1 MPVLGALLAV
11 AALAYGGAA
20 LAGYGTGELSIP
32 GGGATTLLRAA
43 VFATLAVHLGE
54 LAGARIAGPGPLPHP
69 WGRGAALLGA
79 AACFGQIAVLAQ
91 VSRLDLMAAYSTRE
105 GGLLLATANGFALAA
120 AAAGPRRPAWAV
132 APLALVV
139 VAEAWRAHPEA
150 YTPEYGAALTVVHLT
165 AASLWV
171 GGLLYVLRTLR
182 LRPDGDGRWR
192 MFTRYARLAG
202 WLYAAL
208 AATGLCSTLRRLPA
222 DVVFSTAY
230 GRVLMAKLL
239 LMAVVSAY
247 ALAAHRRLRRHRDPD
262 GAAAPARAELVALA
276 AVVAVSAVLTVVPD
290 PHWLSLR

>member
-1 MPVLGALLAV
+1 MAPALGALLAA

-43 VFATLAVHLGE
+43 VFVALAVHLGE
-54 LAGARIAGPGPLPHP
+54 LAGARIAGPGPLPRP
-69 WGRGAALLGA
+69 WGRWAALLGA

-91 VSRLDLMAAYSTRE
+91 VSRLDLTAAYSTRE

-139 VAEAWRAHPEA
+139 VTEAWRAHPEA

-171 GGLLYVLRTLR
+171 GGLLHVVRTLR
-182 LRPDGDGRWR
+182 LRPDGGGRR
-192 MFTRYARLAG
+192 MFARYARLAG

-262 GAAAPARAELVALA
+262 GAAAPARTELVALA
-276 AVVAVSAVLTVVPD
+276 AVVVVSAVLTVVPD